1 MTFAL
6 LAFSLAAAAI
16 VLLPGPDTM
25 VVLRGIL
32 AGGRATALRTAAG
45 SLTGLVVWVSAA
57 ALGLSALLRAS
68 EVGYTVLRLAG
79 AAYLVWMGVQ
89 ALRARAA
96 REIADQPDRP
106 DQPERRSRRALLGSG
121 FRAGLATNLLN
132 PKVGVFFVTFLPGFV
147 PAGAPVG
154 ATSLLLGAVYIAE
167 TAVYFAALLL
177 LVDRI
182 SRWLANPVLRRRMD
196 RVTGLVLLGF
206 GVRLAVES

>member
-68 EVGYTVLRLAG
+68 ETGYTVLRLAG

-96 REIADQPDRP
+96 REGAGGEPHGAEPRL
-106 DQPERRSRRALLGSG
+106 RRSLLGNG
-121 FRAGLATNLLN
+121 YRAGLATNLLN

-154 ATSLLLGAVYIAE
+154 TTSLLLGAVYILE

-182 SRWLANPVLRRRMD
+182 SRWLTDPRLRRRMD

>member
-45 SLTGLVVWVSAA
+45 SLSGLVVWVSGA

-96 REIADQPDRP
+96 RGSVAHEAADQPSGHR
-106 DQPERRSRRALLGSG
+106 RRALLGSG

-167 TAVYFAALLL
+167 TALYFAALLL

-182 SRWLANPVLRRRMD
+182 SRWLADPVLRRRMD
-196 RVTGLVLLGF
+196 RVTGLVLVGF

>member
-96 REIADQPDRP
+96 REGAETPEQPGGH
-106 DQPERRSRRALLGSG
+106 QRRALLGSG